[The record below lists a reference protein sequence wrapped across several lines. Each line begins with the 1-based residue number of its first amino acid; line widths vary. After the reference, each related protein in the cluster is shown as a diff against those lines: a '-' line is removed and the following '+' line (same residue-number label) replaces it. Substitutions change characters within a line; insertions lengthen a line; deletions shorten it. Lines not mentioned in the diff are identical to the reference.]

1 MDIGF
6 GVVRKPICKQCAHAY
21 IVIRVTAARLRLL
34 LYALMCIRT
43 VGEPVVIKQRGRGRA
58 KTTGV
63 ILTYDFLNSPTAI
76 LLAVF

>member
-1 MDIGF
+1 MCACVHCNPRNSGAF
-6 GVVRKPICKQCAHAY
+6 APFVICPD
-21 IVIRVTAARLRLL
+21 L
-34 LYALMCIRT
+34 CIRT

-76 LLAVF
+76 LLAVFLIQNKGEK